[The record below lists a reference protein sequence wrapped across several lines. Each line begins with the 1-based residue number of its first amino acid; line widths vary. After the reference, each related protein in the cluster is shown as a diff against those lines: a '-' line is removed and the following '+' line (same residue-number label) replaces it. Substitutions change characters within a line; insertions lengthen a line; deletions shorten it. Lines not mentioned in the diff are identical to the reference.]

1 VKSKHAEGDIK
12 QNKCVKKLNL
22 ENIVE
27 KLEIYAPK
35 GGIWQ
40 ICHSTRLVF
49 DNKIVFLV
57 KHHGKYEQLNI
68 FISIWVERDKH

>member
-1 VKSKHAEGDIK
+1 VKLCALAARVLRWQSFFLISISSVKSKHAEGDIK

-35 GGIWQ
+35 GGIW
-40 ICHSTRLVF
+40 
-49 DNKIVFLV
+49 
-57 KHHGKYEQLNI
+57 
-68 FISIWVERDKH
+68 